1 MMRNN
6 GLLKWS
12 LHKNKNGSNNGKN
25 WIHPP
30 DSLTNGHIAYLVK
43 FLGVTEAEQPKGI
56 DVVKDCIRKLKLDE
70 EIRRA
75 EGGKTPKAEVTIS
88 IDGVAVQEPKGKKV
102 LHQFPL
108 HQISYCADD
117 KAEKKF
123 FSFIAKDGEV
133 HRCFVFS
140 SEKLAEEITLTIGQA
155 FDLAYRRFLES
166 SGREMELKRELMVL
180 QKRIAELENENSELR
195 AKLGSSSC
203 NSDGKS
209 ITSSTSSSQDNVA
222 ADMLIC
228 PPVPP
233 RGPTNNVAN
242 DIFADFTKTAN
253 EIEKKAQ
260 ESKHVEGILF
270 ENETDTKPRGA
281 PDGIEAPPR
290 ISPPPKGKK
299 TENLHVNGNG
309 NTNGSSTDI
318 FGSDPFFTS
327 PDPFGMPNFSKSN
340 GNVNGSVAANNT
352 ANNAFSN
359 GFSTQMNGLSN
370 PSPFANNTSAL
381 NGMNNSFNI
390 NDMNSGSVSS
400 SSNNS
405 PKNYSNLTGLF
416 AGEGSAGNFT
426 FQNNLNNAFNVKA
439 QPQNIDNALQILD
452 KKIEEMKLGFSRGI
466 HNDDFPLES
475 LDPLRQTS

>member
-6 GLLKWS
+6 GLLKWT
-12 LHKNKNGSNNGKN
+12 LHKNKNGSNGKT
-25 WIHPP
+25 WQHPP
-30 DSLTNGHIAYLVK
+30 DALTNGHIAYLVK
-43 FLGVTEAEQPKGI
+43 FLGVTEAEHPKGI

-88 IDGVAVQEPKGKKV
+88 VDGVAVQEPKGKKI

-133 HRCFVFS
+133 HKCFVFA

-155 FDLAYRRFLES
+155 FDLAYRRFLDS
-166 SGREMELKRELMVL
+166 SGREMELKREIMVL
-180 QKRIAELENENSELR
+180 QKRIAELENENTDLKV
-195 AKLGSSSC
+195 KLNVSPSSSMSSSSDM
-203 NSDGKS
+203 NSN
-209 ITSSTSSSQDNVA
+209 SSTASSSSLQDT
-222 ADMLIC
+222 ADLLIC

-233 RGPTNNVAN
+233 RGSVNVAN
-242 DIFADFTKTAN
+242 QLIAEFAMTAN
-253 EIEKKAQ
+253 EIEKRAQ
-260 ESKHVEGILF
+260 ENRQLDGLLFDVEEELDS
-270 ENETDTKPRGA
+270 NCKPRGS

-299 TENLHVNGNG
+299 TENVNGTAG
-309 NTNGSSTDI
+309 TDI

-327 PDPFGMPNFSKSN
+327 PDPFGMPDFSSTNNFAQNQSANILQNNINSTALFN
-340 GNVNGSVAANNT
+340 GGSGANNGFT
-352 ANNAFSN
+352 NGATTPTMNGHGNNHANYNINLSSFSGPNNNFTLTSQNNA
-359 GFSTQMNGLSN
+359 T
-370 PSPFANNTSAL
+370 NN
-381 NGMNNSFNI
+381 NNN
-390 NDMNSGSVSS
+390 M
-400 SSNNS
+400 
-405 PKNYSNLTGLF
+405 K
-416 AGEGSAGNFT
+416 
-426 FQNNLNNAFNVKA
+426 
-439 QPQNIDNALQILD
+439 PQAIDNALQILD

-475 LDPLRQTS
+475 LDPLRQS